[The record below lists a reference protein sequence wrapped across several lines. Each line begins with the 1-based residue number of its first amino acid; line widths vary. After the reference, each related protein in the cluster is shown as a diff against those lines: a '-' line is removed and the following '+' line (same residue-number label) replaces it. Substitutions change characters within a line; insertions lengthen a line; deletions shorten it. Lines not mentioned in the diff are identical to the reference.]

1 MSSSAGQKVTT
12 DPASQNNPKNEAPGT
27 VTSDSLAA
35 ESVNAGG
42 SFAENSDS
50 RGPSAQPSY
59 STTTNTTDTSNAT
72 KLDSTTS
79 ASARGNQT
87 TQLGGTGS
95 SSSTTAT
102 GNASAQGHSS
112 YAQSVGQPKGQNLQE
127 GGFDSG
133 APNASFTTDIGGKN
147 DPGRVALNA
156 AQEKNVPSSGGA
168 GPREGQVS
176 NDGQFDSLGET
187 SA

>member
-1 MSSSAGQKVTT
+1 MSSFAGQKVTT
-12 DPASQNNPKNEAPGT
+12 NPATQNNPKNEGPGT

-35 ESVNAGG
+35 ESINAGG
-42 SFAENSDS
+42 SFAENSSS

-72 KLDSTTS
+72 KLDSAS
-79 ASARGNQT
+79 SGSARGT
-87 TQLGGTGS
+87 ETIQLGGAGAS
-95 SSSTTAT
+95 SGG
-102 GNASAQGHSS
+102 GNIGADGHSS
-112 YAQSVGQPKGQNLQE
+112 YAQSVAQPRGQSLRE

-147 DPGRVALNA
+147 DPGRVALNS

-168 GPREGQVS
+168 GPRQSQVT